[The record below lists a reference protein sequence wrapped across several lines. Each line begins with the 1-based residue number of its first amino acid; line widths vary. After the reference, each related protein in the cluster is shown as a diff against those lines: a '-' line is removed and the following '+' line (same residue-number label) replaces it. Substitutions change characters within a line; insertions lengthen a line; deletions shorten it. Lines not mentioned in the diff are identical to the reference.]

1 MQLPVRARR
10 KSDINVCVIRT
21 RQGGI
26 GTGMEKTVTKTA
38 KTVEEALELA
48 LAELGV
54 EKDQAQVE
62 VLEED
67 KGFLGLG
74 KKEATVRVTADV
86 ADEEDVQEDPEEED
100 GDVYYGDDET
110 FEGDEASEAEDA
122 AVNFVAEVLS
132 GIGIH
137 GKLDSY
143 REEDVIYITVSGQ
156 DCGAAIGRHGETL
169 DSISYLT
176 NLVANRHSEERLRV
190 ILDIG
195 GYRKHRE
202 EVLINMAHKAANQVL
217 RNKRQYAM
225 EPMNPAERRI
235 VHAELQGVKGVTTHS
250 EGEEPNRRVVVTL
263 EG

>member
-1 MQLPVRARR
+1 
-10 KSDINVCVIRT
+10 
-21 RQGGI
+21 
-26 GTGMEKTVTKTA
+26 MEKSVTKTA
-38 KTVEEALELA
+38 KSVDEAVELA

-54 EKDQAQVE
+54 DKDQAQVE
-62 VLEED
+62 VLEEE

-74 KKEATVRVTADV
+74 TKEVTVRVTADV
-86 ADEEDVQEDPEEED
+86 VEDGEEDD
-100 GDVYYGDDET
+100 GDVYYGDDES
-110 FEGDEASEAEDA
+110 FEGDEAGEAEDA
-122 AVNFVAEVLS
+122 AVSFVAEVLS

-143 REEDVIYITVSGQ
+143 REEDVIYITVNGQ

-190 ILDIG
+190 VLDIG

-202 EVLINMAHKAANQVL
+202 EVLVSMAHKAANHVL
-217 RNKRQYAM
+217 RSKRAYVL
-225 EPMNPAERRI
+225 EPMNPSERRI

-250 EGEEPNRRVVVTL
+250 EGEEPNRKVVVTL
-263 EG
+263 EE

>member
-1 MQLPVRARR
+1 
-10 KSDINVCVIRT
+10 
-21 RQGGI
+21 
-26 GTGMEKTVTKTA
+26 MEKTVTKTA
-38 KTVEEALELA
+38 KTEEEAIELA
-48 LAELGV
+48 LSELGV

-62 VLEED
+62 VLDEG

-74 KKEATVRVTADV
+74 KKEVTVRVTADV
-86 ADEEDVQEDPEEED
+86 ADDAADEEDD
-100 GDVYYGDDET
+100 GDVYYGDDES

-122 AVNFVAEVLS
+122 AVSFVAEVLS

-143 REEDVIYITVSGQ
+143 REDDVIHITVNGQ

-169 DSISYLT
+169 DSIAYLT

-217 RNKRQYAM
+217 RNKRQYVL

>member
-1 MQLPVRARR
+1 
-10 KSDINVCVIRT
+10 
-21 RQGGI
+21 
-26 GTGMEKTVTKTA
+26 MEKTVTKTA
-38 KTVEEALELA
+38 KTVEEAIELA
-48 LAELGV
+48 LSELGV
-54 EKDQAQVE
+54 SKEEAQVE

-86 ADEEDVQEDPEEED
+86 DEEVSDDEDD
-100 GDVYYGDDET
+100 GDVYYGDDES

-122 AVNFVAEVLS
+122 AVSFVAEVLS

-143 REEDVIYITVSGQ
+143 REDDVIHITVNGQ

-169 DSISYLT
+169 DSIAYLT
-176 NLVANRHSEERLRV
+176 NLVANRHSEDRLRV

-217 RNKRQYAM
+217 RNKRQYVL

-235 VHAELQGVKGVTTHS
+235 IHAELQGVNGVTTHS

>member
-1 MQLPVRARR
+1 
-10 KSDINVCVIRT
+10 
-21 RQGGI
+21 
-26 GTGMEKTVTKTA
+26 MEKTVTKTA
-38 KTVEEALELA
+38 KSVDEAVELA

-54 EKDQAQVE
+54 EKDQAQIEIVE
-62 VLEED
+62 EE
-67 KGFLGLG
+67 KGFLGIG
-74 KKEATVRVTADV
+74 KKGATVRVTAEV
-86 ADEEDVQEDPEEED
+86 AEVVEEEDD
-100 GDVYYGDDET
+100 GDVYYGDDES

-122 AVNFVAEVLS
+122 AVSFVAEVLS

-176 NLVANRHSEERLRV
+176 NLVANRHSEQRLRV
-190 ILDIG
+190 MLDVG

-217 RNKRQYAM
+217 RNKRAYAL

-235 VHAELQGVKGVTTHS
+235 IHSELQNVEGVTTHS
-250 EGEEPNRRVVVTL
+250 EGEEPNRKVVVTL
-263 EG
+263 E

>member
-1 MQLPVRARR
+1 
-10 KSDINVCVIRT
+10 
-21 RQGGI
+21 
-26 GTGMEKTVTKTA
+26 MEKTVTKTA
-38 KTVEEALELA
+38 KSVEEAVELA

-62 VLEED
+62 VLEEG

-74 KKEATVRVTADV
+74 KKEVTVKVTADV
-86 ADEEDVQEDPEEED
+86 EDDDVSETIDDEDD
-100 GDVYYGDDET
+100 GDVYYGDDES

-122 AVNFVAEVLS
+122 AVSFVAEVLS

-143 REEDVIYITVSGQ
+143 REEDVIHITVNGQ

-217 RNKRQYAM
+217 RNKRQYVM

>member
-1 MQLPVRARR
+1 
-10 KSDINVCVIRT
+10 
-21 RQGGI
+21 
-26 GTGMEKTVTKTA
+26 MEKTVTKTA
-38 KTVEEALELA
+38 KTEEEAIELA
-48 LAELGV
+48 LSELGV
-54 EKDQAQVE
+54 EKDQAQIE
-62 VLEED
+62 VLEEG

-74 KKEATVRVTADV
+74 KKEVTVRVTAEV
-86 ADEEDVQEDPEEED
+86 ADEEDEDD
-100 GDVYYGDDET
+100 GDVYYGDDES
-110 FEGDEASEAEDA
+110 FEGDEASE
-122 AVNFVAEVLS
+122 AEVLS

-143 REEDVIYITVSGQ
+143 REEDVIHITVNGQ

-169 DSISYLT
+169 DSIAYLT

-217 RNKRQYAM
+217 RNKRQYVM

-263 EG
+263 EQ

>member
-1 MQLPVRARR
+1 
-10 KSDINVCVIRT
+10 
-21 RQGGI
+21 
-26 GTGMEKTVTKTA
+26 MEKTVTKTA
-38 KTVEEALELA
+38 KSVEEAVELA
-48 LAELGV
+48 LQELGV
-54 EKDQAQVE
+54 EKDQATVE
-62 VLEED
+62 VVEED

-74 KKEATVRVTADV
+74 KQEATVRVTADV
-86 ADEEDVQEDPEEED
+86 EEDEEDD
-100 GDVYYGDDET
+100 GDVYYGDDES

-143 REEDVIYITVSGQ
+143 REEDVIHITVSGQ

-202 EVLINMAHKAANQVL
+202 EVLINMAHKAAHQVL
-217 RNKRQYAM
+217 RNKRQYVM

>member
-1 MQLPVRARR
+1 
-10 KSDINVCVIRT
+10 
-21 RQGGI
+21 
-26 GTGMEKTVTKTA
+26 MEKTVTKTA
-38 KTVEEALELA
+38 KTVDEAVELA

-62 VLEED
+62 VVEEE

-74 KKEATVRVTADV
+74 KKGATVRVTAEVEDIV
-86 ADEEDVQEDPEEED
+86 EEEDD
-100 GDVYYGDDET
+100 GDVYYGDDES

-122 AVNFVAEVLS
+122 AVSFVAEVLS

-169 DSISYLT
+169 DSIAYLT
-176 NLVANRHSEERLRV
+176 NLVANRHSEQRLRV
-190 ILDIG
+190 MLDVG

-217 RNKRQYAM
+217 RNKRAYVLEA
-225 EPMNPAERRI
+225 MNPAERRI
-235 VHAELQGVKGVTTHS
+235 IHSELQNVEGVTTHS
-250 EGEEPNRRVVVTL
+250 EGEEPNRKVVVTL
-263 EG
+263 E

>member
-1 MQLPVRARR
+1 
-10 KSDINVCVIRT
+10 
-21 RQGGI
+21 
-26 GTGMEKTVTKTA
+26 MEKTVTKTA
-38 KTVEEALELA
+38 KSVEEAVELA
-48 LAELGV
+48 LEELGV

-62 VLEED
+62 VLEEG

-74 KKEATVRVTADV
+74 KKEVTVKVTADV
-86 ADEEDVQEDPEEED
+86 EDDDVSETIDDEDD
-100 GDVYYGDDET
+100 GDVYYGDDES

-122 AVNFVAEVLS
+122 AVSFVAEVLS

-143 REEDVIYITVSGQ
+143 REEDVIHIT
-156 DCGAAIGRHGETL
+156 
-169 DSISYLT
+169 
-176 NLVANRHSEERLRV
+176 VANRHSEERLRV

-202 EVLINMAHKAANQVL
+202 EVLVNMAHKAANMVL
-217 RNKRQYAM
+217 RNKRQFVM

>member
-1 MQLPVRARR
+1 
-10 KSDINVCVIRT
+10 
-21 RQGGI
+21 
-26 GTGMEKTVTKTA
+26 MEKSVTKTA
-38 KTVEEALELA
+38 KSVDEAVELA

-54 EKDQAQVE
+54 DKDQAQVE
-62 VLEED
+62 VLEEE

-74 KKEATVRVTADV
+74 TKEVTVRVTADV
-86 ADEEDVQEDPEEED
+86 VEDGEEDD
-100 GDVYYGDDET
+100 GDVYYGDDES
-110 FEGDEASEAEDA
+110 FEGDEAGEAEDA
-122 AVNFVAEVLS
+122 AVSFVAEVLS

-143 REEDVIYITVSGQ
+143 REEDVIYITVNGQ

-190 ILDIG
+190 VLDIG

-202 EVLINMAHKAANQVL
+202 EVLVSMAHKAANHVL
-217 RNKRQYAM
+217 RSKRAYVL
-225 EPMNPAERRI
+225 EPMNPSERRI

>member
-1 MQLPVRARR
+1 
-10 KSDINVCVIRT
+10 
-21 RQGGI
+21 
-26 GTGMEKTVTKTA
+26 MEKSVTKTA
-38 KTVEEALELA
+38 KSVDEAVELA

-54 EKDQAQVE
+54 DKDQAQVE
-62 VLEED
+62 VLEEE

-74 KKEATVRVTADV
+74 TKEVTVRVTADV
-86 ADEEDVQEDPEEED
+86 AEDGEEDD
-100 GDVYYGDDET
+100 GDVYYGDDES
-110 FEGDEASEAEDA
+110 FEGDEAGEAEDA
-122 AVNFVAEVLS
+122 AVSFVAEVLS

-143 REEDVIYITVSGQ
+143 REEDVIYITVNGQ

-190 ILDIG
+190 VLDIG

-202 EVLINMAHKAANQVL
+202 EVLVSMAHKAANHVL
-217 RNKRQYAM
+217 RSKRAYVL
-225 EPMNPAERRI
+225 EPMNPSERRI

-250 EGEEPNRRVVVTL
+250 EGEEPNRKVVVTL
-263 EG
+263 EE

>member
-1 MQLPVRARR
+1 
-10 KSDINVCVIRT
+10 
-21 RQGGI
+21 
-26 GTGMEKTVTKTA
+26 MEKTVTKTA
-38 KTVEEALELA
+38 KTEEEAIELA
-48 LAELGV
+48 LSELGV

-62 VLEED
+62 VLDEG
-67 KGFLGLG
+67 KGFLGIG
-74 KKEATVRVTADV
+74 KKEVTVRVTAEV
-86 ADEEDVQEDPEEED
+86 SGEEASDEEDD
-100 GDVYYGDDET
+100 GDVYYGDDES

-122 AVNFVAEVLS
+122 AVSFVAEVLS

-143 REEDVIYITVSGQ
+143 REDDVIHITVNGQ

-217 RNKRQYAM
+217 RNKRQYAL

>member
-1 MQLPVRARR
+1 
-10 KSDINVCVIRT
+10 
-21 RQGGI
+21 
-26 GTGMEKTVTKTA
+26 MEKTVTKTA
-38 KTVEEALELA
+38 KTVEEAIELA
-48 LAELGV
+48 LSELGV
-54 EKDQAQVE
+54 SKEEAQVE

-86 ADEEDVQEDPEEED
+86 DEEVTDDEDD
-100 GDVYYGDDET
+100 GDVYYGDDES

-122 AVNFVAEVLS
+122 AVSFVAEVLS

-143 REEDVIYITVSGQ
+143 REDDVIHITVNGQ

-169 DSISYLT
+169 DSIAYLT
-176 NLVANRHSEERLRV
+176 NLVANRHSEDRLRV

-217 RNKRQYAM
+217 RNKRQYAL

-235 VHAELQGVKGVTTHS
+235 IHAELQSVNGVTTHS

>member
-1 MQLPVRARR
+1 
-10 KSDINVCVIRT
+10 
-21 RQGGI
+21 
-26 GTGMEKTVTKTA
+26 MEKTVTKTA
-38 KTVEEALELA
+38 KTEEEAIELA
-48 LAELGV
+48 LSELGV

-62 VLEED
+62 VLDEG

-74 KKEATVRVTADV
+74 KKEVTVRVTADV
-86 ADEEDVQEDPEEED
+86 ADDAADEEDD
-100 GDVYYGDDET
+100 GDVYYGDDES

-122 AVNFVAEVLS
+122 AVSFVAEVLS

-143 REEDVIYITVSGQ
+143 REDDVIHITVNGQ

-169 DSISYLT
+169 DSIAYLT

-202 EVLINMAHKAANQVL
+202 EVLINMAHKADNQVL
-217 RNKRQYAM
+217 RNKRQYVL

>member
-1 MQLPVRARR
+1 
-10 KSDINVCVIRT
+10 
-21 RQGGI
+21 
-26 GTGMEKTVTKTA
+26 MEKTVTKTA
-38 KTVEEALELA
+38 KTVEEATELA
-48 LAELGV
+48 LSELGV
-54 EKDQAQVE
+54 SKEEAQVE

-86 ADEEDVQEDPEEED
+86 DEEVTDDEDD
-100 GDVYYGDDET
+100 GDVYYGDDES

-122 AVNFVAEVLS
+122 AVSFVAEVLS

-143 REEDVIYITVSGQ
+143 REDDVIHITVNGQ

-169 DSISYLT
+169 DSIAYLT
-176 NLVANRHSEERLRV
+176 NLVANRHSEDRLRV

-217 RNKRQYAM
+217 RNKRQYVL

-235 VHAELQGVKGVTTHS
+235 IHAELQGVNGVTTHS

>member
-1 MQLPVRARR
+1 
-10 KSDINVCVIRT
+10 
-21 RQGGI
+21 
-26 GTGMEKTVTKTA
+26 MEKTVTKTA
-38 KTVEEALELA
+38 KTVEEAIELA
-48 LAELGV
+48 LSELGV
-54 EKDQAQVE
+54 SKEEAKVE
-62 VLEED
+62 ILEED

-86 ADEEDVQEDPEEED
+86 DEEVTDDEDD
-100 GDVYYGDDET
+100 GDVYYGDDES

-122 AVNFVAEVLS
+122 AVSFVAEVLS

-143 REEDVIYITVSGQ
+143 REDDVIHITVNGQ

-169 DSISYLT
+169 DSIAYLT
-176 NLVANRHSEERLRV
+176 NLVANRHSEDRLRV

-217 RNKRQYAM
+217 RNKRQYAL

-235 VHAELQGVKGVTTHS
+235 IHAELQSVNGVTTHS